1 MICHG
6 TARNPEH
13 LTCDC
18 PILKNLGYK
27 IEKRSGSDTPARDAA
42 SRVATDAGSATAGLA
57 TAGSAPAPAPTES
70 QPGSASAPGAFSAST
85 EYEPYDS
92 GDEFDYE
99 GKAGG
104 PMYDTGGKPNAS
116 SAYFTPSC
124 CEASVISESGSMAA
138 TIQASTGSVMGGP
151 THSMGG
157 SMPRKVGFAPVLS
170 PPTGDL
176 SQSMGDPTV

>member
-27 IEKRSGSDTPARDAA
+27 IEKRSGSDTPARDVA
-42 SRVATDAGSATAGLA
+42 SRVATDAGSA

-85 EYEPYDS
+85 EHESYDS
-92 GDEFDYE
+92 GDEFDNE

-104 PMYDTGGKPNAS
+104 AM
-116 SAYFTPSC
+116 
-124 CEASVISESGSMAA
+124 
-138 TIQASTGSVMGGP
+138 
-151 THSMGG
+151 
-157 SMPRKVGFAPVLS
+157 
-170 PPTGDL
+170 
-176 SQSMGDPTV
+176 